1 MYVADPVNGAILQI
15 IDDGIVLDEDQNSC
29 TMQLTGPVARVDEFI
44 DAVAEVGEISA
55 VARSGTVAVS
65 KGEVT
70 LTSFDR
76 QHLLVG

>member
-1 MYVADPVNGAILQI
+1 MERALDVNPRPFSYRNNFFAMGGGSVSGVVEAADI
-15 IDDGIVLDEDQNSC
+15 
-29 TMQLTGPVARVDEFI
+29 
-44 DAVAEVGEISA
+44 GEISA

-76 QHLLVG
+76 QYLHVG

>member
-1 MYVADPVNGAILQI
+1 
-15 IDDGIVLDEDQNSC
+15 
-29 TMQLTGPVARVDEFI
+29 MQLTG
-44 DAVAEVGEISA
+44 AVAEIDEFVGAAAEIGEISA